1 MIMKEA
7 TENFLLISPSL
18 PVAKDVSFFKQRFR
32 RILGHSYESEF
43 SKAHISLVKYHDVH
57 SDNLLYHIAD
67 NVLSGFKPFTIYIN
81 GFYVLHHGGN
91 RTICLNIINKNS
103 VCELMKKLTGQESL
117 PHITLAKNLSKE
129 DFNRL
134 WPTVRNIKYANSFK
148 CESITV
154 LRGTDGA
161 WAYYTDLP
169 LAS

>member
-1 MIMKEA
+1 MKEA

-32 RILGHSYESEF
+32 RILGHSYDSEF
-43 SKAHISLVKYHDVH
+43 SKAHISLVKYLDEH

-67 NVLSGFKPFTIYIN
+67 TVLSGFKPFTIYIN
-81 GFYVLHHGGN
+81 GFYVLNHGAS

-103 VCELMKKLTGQESL
+103 VCELMKQLTGQESL
-117 PHITLAKNLSKE
+117 PHITLAKNLGKE
-129 DFNRL
+129 DFNKL

-148 CESITV
+148 CEAITV
-154 LRGTDGA
+154 LRGNEGG
-161 WAYYTDLP
+161 WKYYTDLP